1 MTCRVR
7 LRFSS
12 NLLIL
17 CSIFSS
23 HLSPSPPPVGTLGAG
38 WDSRPC
44 CHLLL
49 LQPICAGA
57 AAQHWASLR
66 PSRVWGGHRVL
77 STACRAA
84 AAQSCSL
91 VMQGCWGH
99 CHSRTRPLVLGTQ
112 LGPGVWWSA
121 GKTGIFCLLHC
132 VSLKLF
138 PVICLCVLWAPLFHF
153 TWVTLSQQQVL
164 LWTSDFSQILKRDS
178 EQDLLSGSL
187 CWGYCL
193 LRSTVVTRAEMQ
205 GKRASQALGFV
216 GSVWEAALLPGQ
228 GDGAKL
234 CSLYEATVMEMEKWG
249 LKPCLLLATLC
260 TFSSRYPE
268 AFSMDRYTPVVPR
281 ASHQCIVTNFK
292 SHGPFP
298 AYSRSPMSV
307 NQTDFTGLAWNCVD
321 VTAICIKSSPSL
333 MFVSQM
339 LPWRRDGEFV
349 SSGNLKIDW

>member
-1 MTCRVR
+1 LAQGSDEALVR
-7 LRFSS
+7 LASSACCTVFPWSFFLWSVFVFSES
-12 NLLIL
+12 
-17 CSIFSS
+17 
-23 HLSPSPPPVGTLGAG
+23 
-38 WDSRPC
+38 
-44 CHLLL
+44 
-49 LQPICAGA
+49 
-57 AAQHWASLR
+57 
-66 PSRVWGGHRVL
+66 
-77 STACRAA
+77 
-84 AAQSCSL
+84 
-91 VMQGCWGH
+91 
-99 CHSRTRPLVLGTQ
+99 
-112 LGPGVWWSA
+112 
-121 GKTGIFCLLHC
+121 
-132 VSLKLF
+132 
-138 PVICLCVLWAPLFHF
+138 PLFHF

-164 LWTSDFSQILKRDS
+164 LQTSDFSQVLKRDS

-234 CSLYEATVMEMEKWG
+234 CSLDEATVMEMEKWG